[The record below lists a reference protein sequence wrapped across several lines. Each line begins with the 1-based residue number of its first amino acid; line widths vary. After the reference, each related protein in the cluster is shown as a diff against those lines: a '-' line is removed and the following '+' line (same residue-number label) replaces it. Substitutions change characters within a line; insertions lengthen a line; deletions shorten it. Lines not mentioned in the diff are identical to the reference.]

1 MTIASSS
8 SRRLLLFAA
17 AACFF
22 FAAGKEVAAAAATA
36 ASGIEEEAPTC
47 VNGSDRSSCPDDD
60 NASPTKENDTIP
72 CDLYWYEFWM
82 YAGRE
87 YARGDILS
95 YGSYDPIIAFTQQ
108 TRKAFP
114 RWNRYHHFH
123 QVDFQ
128 PYHFHVA
135 PGLAEWPLECHP
147 RLYNVRSTPKN
158 LTDAST
164 SHSRL
169 VVDRIVLPGEPILQE
184 CIIDERTTGL
194 YTIDT
199 IPYQSIDEV
208 LKKEGICLDTV
219 VYNKVKDKDK
229 TKEPQPNE
237 EYIVTAKRP
246 LQVDDVITMGLAVHM
261 HRAEFWNASMQMN
274 EPLIAYTYGHPQSD
288 LLLLPMAPIF
298 ASVRTT
304 DDPTKVNTK
313 LAFDMDDPD
322 METYLYKPTRYQFGQ
337 YEQAILYVKLIATKP
352 VKVGEVLYIY
362 KNQTVGGERPVPDNF
377 FPSQWLQ
384 REKRALLDPV
394 THEFQFD
401 NTLDLPKLA
410 PGTVGPATVSTT
422 QQPLGHYL
430 HRVGLPPNLIP
441 TMTAW
446 GEKLGVLDH
455 LRRYVD
461 DKTLDIGGEERT
473 IFQNGTWWVRRFDYS
488 WQSNM
493 HYVAVD
499 DDESQEQFFAALY
512 KGGFDTVLQGVGEYF
527 NLTQLTCYYTTFIVV
542 SHCVQSMMHSD
553 SDYPNVFNMIFPIT
567 QVNDGE
573 AELVLGADD
582 DPSIGGTLRHSPEL
596 HIPYVY
602 ERDHAILVGH
612 GGMHGTSPTDYR
624 DGKGSHRVVM
634 SVYMG
639 DFSNPAM
646 RKAYI
651 DAYEDPPYAN
661 YWPGQ
666 LDHAFTERVHWKKDD
681 PSVSIGNAMPRKFP
695 KHRPPPAEP
704 KPPRRRYDTNKN
716 NVGNDNFDDDEM
728 DYEEIE

>member
-1 MTIASSS
+1 L
-8 SRRLLLFAA
+8 SRHCSLQENRSE
-17 AACFF
+17 
-22 FAAGKEVAAAAATA
+22 GRQRQEGDEGT
-36 ASGIEEEAPTC
+36 PTT
-47 VNGSDRSSCPDDD
+47 
-60 NASPTKENDTIP
+60 PTK
-72 CDLYWYEFWM
+72 
-82 YAGRE
+82 
-87 YARGDILS
+87 
-95 YGSYDPIIAFTQQ
+95 
-108 TRKAFP
+108 
-114 RWNRYHHFH
+114 
-123 QVDFQ
+123 
-128 PYHFHVA
+128 
-135 PGLAEWPLECHP
+135 
-147 RLYNVRSTPKN
+147 
-158 LTDAST
+158 
-164 SHSRL
+164 
-169 VVDRIVLPGEPILQE
+169 
-184 CIIDERTTGL
+184 RT
-194 YTIDT
+194 
-199 IPYQSIDEV
+199 
-208 LKKEGICLDTV
+208 
-219 VYNKVKDKDK
+219 
-229 TKEPQPNE
+229 
-237 EYIVTAKRP
+237 

-261 HRAEFWNASMQMN
+261 HRAEFWNVTSQAN
-274 EPLIAYTYGHPQSD
+274 EPLISYTYGHPQSD

-304 DDPTKVNTK
+304 ADMSQVNTK

-322 METYLYKPTRYQFGQ
+322 MELYLYKPTRYQFGQ

-352 VKVGEVLYIY
+352 IQVGEVLYIY
-362 KNQTVGGERPVPDNF
+362 KNQTVGGERPVADNF
-377 FPSQWLQ
+377 FPSRWLQ
-384 REKRALLDPV
+384 REKRAPLDPV
-394 THEFQFD
+394 THEFHFD
-401 NTLDLPKLA
+401 NSLDLPKLA

-473 IFQNGTWWVRRFDYS
+473 IFQNGTWWVRRFDNS

-499 DDESQEQFFAALY
+499 DDESQEQFFTALY

-567 QVNDGE
+567 QVDDGE

-582 DPSIGGTLRHSPEL
+582 DPSIGTLRHSPEL

-602 ERDHAILVGH
+602 ERDHGILVGH

-681 PSVSIGNAMPRKFP
+681 PTISIGNAMPRKFP
-695 KHRPPPAEP
+695 KHRPPTVEP
-704 KPPRRRYDTNKN
+704 KPPRRRYHTNKN